1 MYDTTCGASAAERQY
16 QRGIERAEVT
26 ADAREEARAE
36 YLDRMAEEMLASPI
50 ELANI
55 LADLLDSPAD
65 RLLGIAIR
73 DMFASRRNGGGL
85 HGIDSLREMLKS
97 KAIAMAAREL
107 GSRPVPG
114 EFDFCFPEGQE

>member
-1 MYDTTCGASAAERQY
+1 MYDTPCGASAAERQY
-16 QRGIERAEVT
+16 QRGIERAEAT
-26 ADAREEARAE
+26 ADAREGARAE

-97 KAIAMAAREL
+97 KAIAMAASEL

>member
-1 MYDTTCGASAAERQY
+1 MYDTPCGASAAERQY

-114 EFDFCFPEGQE
+114 EFDIYSGSGE